1 MITTDRLEGWPPQ
14 GRAVLKANFKY
25 NNVDVENASLQDAG
39 VPNSVAR
46 ADEIDKTTPSDLRH
60 EPFLIG
66 RHPAVQHR
74 AGELLHGP

>member
-1 MITTDRLEGWPPQ
+1 MITADRLEGWASPGSRRP
-14 GRAVLKANFKY
+14 KANFKY

-39 VPNSVAR
+39 VPSSVAR
-46 ADEIDKTTPSDLRH
+46 ADEIDKTTPSNLRH

-74 AGELLHGP
+74 AGEPLHGP